1 MHSLQQKVNSDGGK
15 DNSQTSTKKSPSSN
29 QTNPPLSNTN
39 TTNTSVQSPS
49 SDMIKSPGSGSGSGT
64 IKKGGGYSS
73 SIASNGCDAD
83 VVSSTCNLGSPSVD
97 IPGGHETSLGVG
109 QVSTLGLSPRSPPYI
124 NQLPNIVE
132 GDFEPTA
139 DGCAVTTVQQ
149 VVSQSQ
155 SETITLP
162 KIHNRNKDIAS
173 WVSEVHR
180 RMSQT
185 STRRSSE
192 SSHLS
197 EMNVDDVSRRSSESG
212 WASNNESRRSS
223 QASLNPQV
231 VPHPPNIPPGPKN
244 QQGSIPWKKTLLAPL
259 TDSEAALR
267 RSSETSN
274 ASSQSLAFNRLSR
287 NSSGYGSQSNL
298 AIIRSPMFHR
308 IPQFSKE
315 PFRPNGIDRTFRRL
329 SDTVICEADSS
340 EMSQQQG
347 GEKEEYRRR
356 SEPAQHMRWNS
367 RPEPMIQLSSNN
379 TTNEAEA
386 RETELIN
393 EEVDPNEFDAY
404 LSPDQAQPR
413 QTQPLRHFPYPSED
427 AYPQQLPIESQTIHY
442 RPSQPTARPP
452 YAPPQNR
459 MPPQRFNSQYPRPQ
473 HQYYQRQ
480 SRLQSVPQGQMIND
494 YQERVP
500 EMIDYYGEAMQSRPQ
515 EVPNIGSYEA
525 MLNSMEALSTDGNG
539 NEINPFGLGN
549 GNMVVNDMN
558 TLLNSLV
565 EEDKYLDMQ
574 QNSQRIANSAL
585 SSIF

>member
-1 MHSLQQKVNSDGGK
+1 M
-15 DNSQTSTKKSPSSN
+15 
-29 QTNPPLSNTN
+29 
-39 TTNTSVQSPS
+39 
-49 SDMIKSPGSGSGSGT
+49 
-64 IKKGGGYSS
+64 
-73 SIASNGCDAD
+73 
-83 VVSSTCNLGSPSVD
+83 VSSTCNLGSPAVD
-97 IPGGHETSLGVG
+97 IPGSHETSLGVG
-109 QVSTLGLSPRSPPYI
+109 QVTTSGLSPRSPPYI

-132 GDFEPTA
+132 GDYEPT

-149 VVSQSQ
+149 VVSQRQ

-162 KIHNRNKDIAS
+162 KIHNRSKDVAS
-173 WVSEVHR
+173 WVSDVHR

-231 VPHPPNIPPGPKN
+231 VPHPPNVQVPSGPKN
-244 QQGSIPWKKTLLAPL
+244 QLGSIPWKTTLLLAPL

-267 RSSETSN
+267 RASETSN

-308 IPQFSKE
+308 IPHQFSKE

-340 EMSQQQG
+340 EMSLQQN

-367 RPEPMIQLSSNN
+367 RPEPMIQLSSNS
-379 TTNEAEA
+379 TTNEAEP

-393 EEVDPNEFDAY
+393 EELDPNEFDAY
-404 LSPDQAQPR
+404 LSPDQVQPR
-413 QTQPLRHFPYPSED
+413 QTQPLRHFPYPSEE
-427 AYPQQLPIESQTIHY
+427 AYPQHQIPIESQTIHY
-442 RPSQPTARPP
+442 RPSQPTSRPP
-452 YAPPQNR
+452 YGLPTNR
-459 MPPQRFNSQYPRPQ
+459 MSPQRFHSQYPRPQ
-473 HQYYQRQ
+473 NQYYPRQ
-480 SRLQSVPQGQMIND
+480 SRLQSVPQGQMITD
-494 YQERVP
+494 YQQRVP
-500 EMIDYYGEAMQSRPQ
+500 EIVDYYNGEPMQSRPQ
-515 EVPNIGSYEA
+515 EVPNTGSYEA